1 LRKVSDLAR
10 VDDRFVFAGPPECA
24 TRPLCLVGLEARYG
38 LHFQDFVPLDAGG
51 PSTVQAL
58 RTGEVD
64 AGLLFTS
71 GAALRDGSFVVL
83 DDDRHL
89 QPSENITPLVRSTL
103 VDRLGPRFTATV
115 DAVSQRLTTKALQE
129 LNARY
134 ADAPDDVH
142 GITKQWL
149 ADQGLA

>member
-1 LRKVSDLAR
+1 
-10 VDDRFVFAGPPECA
+10 
-24 TRPLCLVGLEARYG
+24 
-38 LHFQDFVPLDAGG
+38 
-51 PSTVQAL
+51 VQAL